1 MKRLLP
7 IIISLFVV
15 LSTSLI
21 FFETLVTHAV
31 AWQLG
36 KKITYTEREF
46 APGHLV
52 YVQPEM
58 EGGQADQL
66 TVTIT
71 ARVWPF
77 KVKVKGRLDHPTL
90 ESYSL
95 PTVKQGKSF
104 WRRIRSEVELID
116 GEIGGGTVNGLVRL
130 TPRLSGSLRV
140 RDVTITN
147 DRWELTEASGGLVL
161 SGDEMTVAIDGQLRY
176 RDQECSLRVAGRA
189 GLGAKRDLSLGL
201 TWGDGASTA
210 LQMRGETVQVELDQV
225 GHGQAV
231 VLQTIARDFLPAL
244 RHINLTEGHLSAS
257 IRAEMEGGRLRQIEV
272 DRFSSEKLSFSY
284 PPLGLKGSL
293 AAASGK
299 LRADVTPSRKFTRIG
314 GNVEIADG
322 QIAFQDGFELS
333 EVNGQVRVRDSV
345 LRGGELTGEWNGLR
359 ASARLGHM
367 TPKGRVTV
375 TLEGKGEDFG
385 AWIPDTLA
393 SDHLKVEGGIWQEGS
408 YLQVEGVCNV
418 NDDRLPFGLRLHH
431 RAGQQ
436 SHTWI
441 NLALEMIGYPS
452 FPLLPIET
460 AGLSLESG
468 WLRAEGVDASRYV
481 QPVLKS
487 DGLIIGGE
495 VDFIA
500 RLEKNEI
507 NVDYSGRNVSLDANR
522 FQVFV
527 PEIDGLHSFSL
538 IDGTEK
544 GSIPIRHGIYL
555 EKSTGLL
562 FTDTTCQ
569 VELNDG
575 HIDVLDIKTTCEEL
589 HFEGRVIVDA
599 PHILIFSP
607 KVDGPVEG
615 AQRILKRICPNSSF
629 DLPLAGNVTTTG
641 DGFTLRLLLG
651 QSDKTECQ
659 ITGELTHPAYSG
671 AFAYT
676 HADRSF
682 ALTDLSVGGKGFAIK
697 DGAVRVS
704 GFPKGAVE
712 LSLPIL
718 RAGTQVACVEGSLSD
733 NILSL
738 ATAEGKL
745 SATLAPLDDGWEIS
759 SLRASYKGKR
769 VDSNGPFT
777 CAFSDRLQLRNVALQ
792 IGDHAVLFRSTS
804 INFTNQG
811 PRAQAVAQVKG
822 RDYWLTL
829 LSNELVISELG
840 AKATTN
846 PVRPLTLTLAPHI
859 TAARGSLH
867 GFTVDLH
874 ATDQTNHFEGTVVND
889 DGFRISGHFSTEKDD
904 WSALSF
910 DGQLTGNRFTL
921 LNYRLSSLQA
931 NLSFSP
937 RHINLTALRLNDPSG
952 AVQINRVS
960 AQKDTDDIWQFHIPH
975 LTFQSFRPSILSHID
990 GRPIRPRTFTLTEG
1004 EIHHLI
1010 GNSRGGHT
1018 WTGLGSFSFINPPRH
1033 SPAGTPF
1040 AIPDQILGK
1049 LGLDLGALVP
1059 SFGKV
1064 SFHVRNDHV
1073 FLSNFNNVFSRSHR
1087 SQFFLDPARPSSIGL
1102 DGRLSLHFR
1111 MKQNNLLLKLTE
1123 RFNLAVGGT
1132 LEKPRYGLESRT

>member
-1 MKRLLP
+1 MIIALL
-7 IIISLFVV
+7 VV
-15 LSTSLI
+15 VSTSLI

-31 AWQLG
+31 AWQLE
-36 KKITYTEREF
+36 KKFAYTEREF
-46 APGHLV
+46 APGHLI
-52 YVQPEM
+52 YMQPTMKGAE
-58 EGGQADQL
+58 ADRL

-77 KVKVKGRLDHPTL
+77 KLKVKGRLDHPTL
-90 ESYSL
+90 QSYKR
-95 PTVKQGKSF
+95 PTPKQGKSF
-104 WRRIRSEVELID
+104 WRRIPAEVELVD
-116 GEIGGGTVNGLVRL
+116 GEVGGGTLNGVIRL

-140 RDVTITN
+140 RDVTMTN
-147 DRWELTEASGGLVL
+147 ERWELTGASGGLVL

-176 RDQECSLRVAGRA
+176 RDQECSLKVAGRT
-189 GLGAKRDLSLGL
+189 GLGPKTDLSLGL

-210 LQMRGETVQVELDQV
+210 LQMCGDTVQLELDQV

-231 VLQTIARDFLPAL
+231 VLQTIARDYLPAL

-257 IRAEMEGGRLRQIEV
+257 IRAEMEEGRLREIEV
-272 DRFSSEKLSFSY
+272 NRFSSEKLSFSY

-299 LRADVTPSRKFTRIG
+299 LRADVTPSKKFTHIG
-314 GNVEIADG
+314 GDVEIADG

-333 EVNGQVRVRDSV
+333 DVQGRVRVRNNV
-345 LRGGELTGEWNGLR
+345 LRGGELTGQWNGLR

-375 TLEGKGEDFG
+375 TLEGRGEDFG
-385 AWIPDTLA
+385 SWIPDTFK
-393 SDHLKVEGGIWQEGS
+393 SDNLKVEGGIWQEGS
-408 YLQVEGVCNV
+408 YLQVEGVGTV
-418 NDDRLPFGLRLHH
+418 NNDRLPFGLRLHH
-431 RAGQQ
+431 KSGHR
-436 SHTWI
+436 SHPWV

-460 AGLSLESG
+460 VGLCLESG
-468 WLRAEGVDASRYV
+468 WLRAEGVDAARYV

-487 DGLIIGGE
+487 DDMHISGE
-495 VDFIA
+495 VDFLA
-500 RLEKNEI
+500 RLKEKEI
-507 NVDYSGRNVSLDANR
+507 TVDYSGRNVSLDANR

-538 IDGTEK
+538 VDGTEI
-544 GSIPIRHGIYL
+544 GSIPIQHGIYL

-575 HIDVLDIKTTCEEL
+575 HLDVHDIETTCEEL

-607 KVDGPVEG
+607 QVEGPVEG
-615 AQRILKRICPNSSF
+615 AQRILQTICPDSSF
-629 DLPLAGNVTTTG
+629 DLPLAGNVATTG
-641 DGFTLRLLLG
+641 DGFILRLFLG

-659 ITGELTHPAYSG
+659 ISGELTHPAYSG
-671 AFAYT
+671 AFAYD
-676 HADRSF
+676 HADHSLAITR
-682 ALTDLSVGGKGFAIK
+682 LSLGGPKVAVR
-697 DGAVRVS
+697 DGAIRVS
-704 GFPKGAVE
+704 GFPKGTVE
-712 LSLPIL
+712 LTLPITK
-718 RAGTQVACVEGSLSD
+718 AGAQIVCVEGSLRD

-738 ATAEGKL
+738 KTAEGGL
-745 SATLAPLDDGWEIS
+745 TAALAPLDNGWEIS
-759 SLRASYKGKR
+759 SLSASYKGKQ
-769 VDSNGPFT
+769 VESSEPFS
-777 CAFSDRLQLRNVALQ
+777 CALSDRLQLRNANLE
-792 IGDHAVLFRSTS
+792 IGGHPILFRSVS
-804 INFTNQG
+804 LNFSNQG
-811 PRAQAVAQVKG
+811 PRTQAIARLKE

-829 LSNELVISELG
+829 LGNELVISELG
-840 AKATTN
+840 AEATSN
-846 PVRPLTLTLAPHI
+846 PVRPLTLTLSPHI
-859 TAARGSLH
+859 TAARGTLR
-867 GFTVDLH
+867 GFTFDLK
-874 ATDQTNHFEGTVVND
+874 ASDQRNHFEGTVANQ
-889 DGFRISGHFSTEKDD
+889 DGYRLSGHFSAAEDD
-904 WSALSF
+904 WTALSF
-910 DGQLTGNRFTL
+910 NGQLLANNFTC
-921 LNYRLSSLQA
+921 LNHHLSSLRA

-937 RHINLTALRLNDPSG
+937 RELTLSSLRLNDPSG
-952 AVQINRVS
+952 ALQINRLS
-960 AQKDTDDIWQFHIPH
+960 ARKDTNDIWQFHGPH

-1004 EIHHLI
+1004 EIHHLM
-1010 GNSRGGHT
+1010 GNSSGTHT
-1018 WTGLGSFSFINPPRH
+1018 WTGLGSFSFINPPKH

-1064 SFHVRNDHV
+1064 SFHVRNDYI
-1073 FLSNFNNVFSRSHR
+1073 FLSNFDNVFSRSHR

-1102 DGRLSLHFR
+1102 NGRLSLHFR

-1132 LEKPRYGLESRT
+1132 LEKPRYGLEPRT